1 MGEYRKPLPDPELD
15 SQLFWE
21 GCKRHEL
28 ILKECLSCGMHRF
41 VSRLFCPRCQAEETR
56 WVKGSGKGEVYTYT
70 VMHQP
75 YHPAFAPDLPYVV
88 AIIELEEGVRLISN
102 VIGCRPQE
110 VDVGMKVEVV
120 FDDVTDEVT
129 LPKFKP
135 VAT

>member
-1 MGEYRKPLPDPELD
+1 MGEYRKPLPTPDLD

-21 GCKRHEL
+21 GCRRHEL
-28 ILKECLSCGMHRF
+28 ILKECLNCGAHRF
-41 VSRLFCPRCQAEETR
+41 VSRLLCPHCHSEETR
-56 WVKGSGKGEVYTYT
+56 WVKANGKGEVYTYT

-88 AIIELEEGVRLISN
+88 AMIELEEGVKLISN

-110 VDVGMKVEVV
+110 VKVGMKVEVV

-129 LPKFKP
+129 LPKFRP
-135 VAT
+135 VA